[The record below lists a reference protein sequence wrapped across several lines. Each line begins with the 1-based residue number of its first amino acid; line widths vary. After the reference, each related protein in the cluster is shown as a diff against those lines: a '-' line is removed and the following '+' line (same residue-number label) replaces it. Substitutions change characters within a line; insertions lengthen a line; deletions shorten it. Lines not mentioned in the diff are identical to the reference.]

1 MKRAKTRQPARVCAI
16 CGRNG
21 MGDPLEKHHIF
32 GGAYRGKSERYGLT
46 VYLCG
51 MRCHREGEGAVHRN
65 IDVNR
70 ELKRRGQEKAM
81 AEQGWTEERFIREFG
96 KSYL

>member
-1 MKRAKTRQPARVCAI
+1 MPKKEQHPKSCFL

-21 MGDPLEKHHIF
+21 SMDPLEKHHIF

-51 MRCHREGEGAVHRN
+51 MRCHRAGEGAVHRN